1 MKIYYNGK
9 LISNLALDFRKFDIP
24 TFHVKDILV
33 VTIPENAIPNKIL
46 ESSNKIYMF
55 IVFRCTAISQE
66 EAATNESYLV
76 CSEALPKPDDFLQL
90 SYILKAG
97 IIPGNVCQAVL
108 SDEEMDS
115 LYDSLQNPQMKKFPW
130 K

>member
-46 ESSNKIYMF
+46 ESSHKIYMF

-76 CSEALPKPDDFLQL
+76 CSEALPRPDDFLQL

>member
-33 VTIPENAIPNKIL
+33 VTIPENAILNKIL

-76 CSEALPKPDDFLQL
+76 CSEA
-90 SYILKAG
+90 G
-97 IIPGNVCQAVL
+97 
-108 SDEEMDS
+108 
-115 LYDSLQNPQMKKFPW
+115 
-130 K
+130 

>member
-115 LYDSLQNPQMKKFPW
+115 LYDSLQNPKMKKFP
-130 K
+130 

>member
-33 VTIPENAIPNKIL
+33 VTIPENEIPNKIL

-97 IIPGNVCQAVL
+97 IIPGTVCQAVL
-108 SDEEMDS
+108 SDDEMDS
-115 LYDSLQNPQMKKFPW
+115 LYDSLQNPKMKKFP
-130 K
+130 